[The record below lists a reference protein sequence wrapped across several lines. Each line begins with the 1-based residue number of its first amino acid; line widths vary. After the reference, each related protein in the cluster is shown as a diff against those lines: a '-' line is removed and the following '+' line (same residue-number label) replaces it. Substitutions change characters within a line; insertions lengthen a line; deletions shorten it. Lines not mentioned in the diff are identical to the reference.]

1 MSDIEEISGHGL
13 TATVD
18 GMKIAIG
25 NDKLMDRLGVPYIPC
40 HSVGTI
46 IHMAVG
52 GNELR
57 EAAEGVLNVVQVLEE
72 VQMVG
77 LDVENDRDGG
87 EEAQERVAVFAA
99 LGDVSPGPTR

>member
-1 MSDIEEISGHGL
+1 
-13 TATVD
+13 
-18 GMKIAIG
+18 
-25 NDKLMDRLGVPYIPC
+25 
-40 HSVGTI
+40 
-46 IHMAVG
+46 MAVG

-87 EEAQERVAVFAA
+87 EEAQKRVAVFAA
-99 LGDVSPGPTR
+99 LGNDRIALADAITGMKQL